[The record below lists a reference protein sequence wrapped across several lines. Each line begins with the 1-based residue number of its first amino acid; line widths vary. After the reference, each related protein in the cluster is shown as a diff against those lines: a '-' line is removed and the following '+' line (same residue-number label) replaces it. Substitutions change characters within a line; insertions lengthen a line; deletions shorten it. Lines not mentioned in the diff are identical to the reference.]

1 MLHRKSRSGTD
12 GERKRALTRLL
23 QYQIERNRSKL
34 PIRGRVELD
43 GQAGACGIPV
53 RYHRL
58 LPLR

>member
-1 MLHRKSRSGTD
+1 MLHRKPRSGTD

-34 PIRGRVELD
+34 RIRRRVELD
-43 GQAGACGIPV
+43 GQADACRIPV

-58 LPLR
+58 RP